1 MSDLVDFYHALHIRA
16 AQSATGHASLDFRAS
31 MALRD
36 VAKIARHDPAGAGH
50 LARAASAV
58 LDARGREL
66 VGMRVDQS
74 IATGALI
81 AAGRRAVTR

>member
-1 MSDLVDFYHALHIRA
+1 MNVVDFYHALHVRA
-16 AQSATGHASLDFRAS
+16 AQATTDLDHLDVRASL
-31 MALRD
+31 ALQD
-36 VAKIARHDPAGAGH
+36 VAKIARHDPTGAGH
-50 LARAASAV
+50 LARAVDGV
-58 LDARGREL
+58 LHARRREL